1 MQVDNVYIIYF
12 SPVGHTRRVAET
24 LGYALAERLGVPA
37 FSMDMT
43 KPAKRR
49 ETMSFAP
56 SDVVLLAVPTYAGRV
71 PNKLLPDLKA
81 CFRGDQTPA
90 VAIVTF
96 GNRNFDSSLTE
107 LRDVLEDD
115 GFCVTAAAACA
126 CGHVFSKRIMPNRPD
141 GTDQEQLV
149 EMARQMAVK
158 IKSVRSAA
166 ACPRPVIRGDAPVG
180 PYYTPLK
187 ADGTPAHF
195 LKAKPLTEEDQCDR
209 CGLCVTACPMGAI
222 DRRNPLNVP
231 GTCIKCQ
238 ACIAICPHGAKY
250 FDDADFFSHV
260 AYLEEHCQARQENE
274 WFL

>member
-12 SPVGHTRRVAET
+12 SPVGHTCRVAET

-90 VAIVTF
+90 VAVVTF

-115 GFCVTAAAACA
+115 GFCVTAAVPAVMFFPSALCPT
-126 CGHVFSKRIMPNRPD
+126 GLMGLTKNSSSKW
-141 GTDQEQLV
+141 
-149 EMARQMAVK
+149 
-158 IKSVRSAA
+158 
-166 ACPRPVIRGDAPVG
+166 
-180 PYYTPLK
+180 
-187 ADGTPAHF
+187 
-195 LKAKPLTEEDQCDR
+195 
-209 CGLCVTACPMGAI
+209 
-222 DRRNPLNVP
+222 P
-231 GTCIKCQ
+231 GKW
-238 ACIAICPHGAKY
+238 P
-250 FDDADFFSHV
+250 
-260 AYLEEHCQARQENE
+260 
-274 WFL
+274 